1 MQNQSPGGGGEP
13 DRDGDQLPADGRL
26 LALAWKTDARY
37 DRCACHAARISS
49 VSMNKSAQEQ
59 VPDGLGLADEGL
71 VRWVSEVRRS
81 SGPSC
86 REAGAQRLR
95 AASQARSASRP
106 RGPELPLVQNLR
118 IDRGLAVRLYRP
130 TLDLRPIVLYLH
142 GGGFVVGDLESH
154 DGACR
159 RLARIADV
167 TVLALD
173 YRLAP
178 EHPGPAAVDDVV
190 GAFVWAREHLQ
201 ELGGDPEA
209 GVALAGDSSGGA
221 LAVLAA
227 VRLHAGGIDPSA
239 LLLAYP
245 NADMTLRGD
254 SVTQEGHGWGLEA
267 DDLRWFVEQWL
278 PAPDWCD
285 DPQVSPAHADLTGL
299 PPTLLATAQHDP
311 LRDEGNALAQPLRDV
326 GARCSTHRTA
336 GWSTASSGSVMSLRR
351 QPRPAAFSLTV
362 LATSFATAQQCRPT
376 ERPL

>member
-1 MQNQSPGGGGEP
+1 
-13 DRDGDQLPADGRL
+13 
-26 LALAWKTDARY
+26 
-37 DRCACHAARISS
+37 
-49 VSMNKSAQEQ
+49 MNKSAQEQ

-81 SGPSC
+81 VGPSC

-95 AASQARSASRP
+95 ASAQARTASRP

-118 IDRGLAVRLYRP
+118 IDHGLAVRLYRP
-130 TLDLRPIVLYLH
+130 TLDLRPTVLYLH
-142 GGGFVVGDLESH
+142 GGGFVMGDLESH
-154 DGACR
+154 DGTCR

-167 TVLALD
+167 TVLAVD

-178 EHPGPAAVDDVV
+178 EHPGPAAVEDTV
-190 GAFVWAREHLQ
+190 GTFVWARQHLQ

-227 VRLHAGGIDPSA
+227 VRLHAGGMTPSA
-239 LLLAYP
+239 VLLAYP

-278 PAPDWCD
+278 PDPDRCD
-285 DPQVSPAHADLTGL
+285 DPQVSPAHADLAGL
-299 PPTLLATAQHDP
+299 PPTLLATAEHDP
-311 LRDEGNALAQPLRDV
+311 LRDEGNALAQQLRDV
-326 GARCSTHRTA
+326 GVEVQHVQNSGLVHGFLGLSHVSEAAAEA
-336 GWSTASSGSVMSLRR
+336 GRDLFDRFGDILRNRAAVSSH
-351 QPRPAAFSLTV
+351 
-362 LATSFATAQQCRPT
+362 
-376 ERPL
+376 